1 MKRGPNTS
9 SETLARP
16 KTARRTDDRRW
27 AIVLARDASRD
38 GEFYFSVTT
47 TGIYCR
53 PGCPARTPKRENVT
67 LYDTIAEAEAAGFRA
82 CKRCKPAQPK
92 LGDQHRDKV
101 AEACRQI
108 EAAED
113 EPSLDQLA
121 LAAGLSPHHFHRI
134 FKSILGVTPKA
145 YALAH
150 RQKRVRDKLSRSK
163 TVTDAIYDSGFNSS
177 GHFYAE
183 STDVLG
189 MTPSDFRA
197 GGIDTD
203 IRFAVETCSLG
214 KILVAASDK
223 GVCAIFLGDDR
234 DELVGE
240 LRDRFPKARLI
251 GSNRAFEKL
260 TAKVVGFI
268 EAPNASWDL
277 PLDVRGTAFQHRVW
291 QALRGIPAGE
301 TASYAEIAKRIGAP
315 KAVRAVGTACG
326 ANPVAIAIP
335 CHRVVRA
342 GGATSGGG
350 YRWGIARK
358 QTLLAR
364 EAKVKAK
371 R

>member
-1 MKRGPNTS
+1 MASGMP
-9 SETLARP
+9 ARR
-16 KTARRTDDRRW
+16 KTARSRDDSRW
-27 AIVLARDASRD
+27 AAVLARDALRD
-38 GEFYFSVTT
+38 GEFYFSVAT

-53 PGCPARTPKRENVT
+53 PGCPARTPKRENVAF
-67 LYDTIAEAEAAGFRA
+67 YDTIAEAEAAGFRA

-101 AEACRQI
+101 AAACRQI
-108 EAAED
+108 EAAEV
-113 EPSLDQLA
+113 EPSLDELA

-134 FKSILGVTPKA
+134 FKSMLGVTPKA
-145 YALAH
+145 YATAH
-150 RQKRVRDKLSRSK
+150 RQKRVRDKLSRSS

-177 GHFYAE
+177 GRFYAD

-203 IRFAVETCSLG
+203 IRFAVGTCSLG
-214 KILVAASDK
+214 KILVAASAK
-223 GVCAIFLGDDR
+223 GVCAIFLGEDR
-234 DELVGE
+234 DVLLSD
-240 LRDRFPKARLI
+240 LRERFPKASLI
-251 GSNRAFEKL
+251 AGDQAFEKL
-260 TAKVVGFI
+260 TAKVVSLV

-301 TASYAEIAKRIGAP
+301 TSTYAEVAKRIGAP
-315 KAVRAVGTACG
+315 KAVRAVGSACG

-342 GGATSGGG
+342 GGSTSGGG
-350 YRWGIARK
+350 YRWGMARK

-364 EAKVKAK
+364 EAKSRAK

>member
-1 MKRGPNTS
+1 MR
-9 SETLARP
+9 A
-16 KTARRTDDRRW
+16 DDKRW
-27 AIVLARDASRD
+27 AAVVARDASRD
-38 GEFYFSVTT
+38 GDFVFSVAT

-53 PGCPARTPKRENVT
+53 PGCPARTPKRENVAFHP
-67 LYDTIAEAEAAGFRA
+67 TIAEAEAAGFRA
-82 CKRCKPAQPK
+82 CKRCKPTQPN

-108 EAAED
+108 EAADD
-113 EPSLDQLA
+113 EPSLADLA

-150 RQKRVRDKLSRSK
+150 RQKRVRSKLSRSK

-177 GHFYAE
+177 GRFYADA
-183 STDVLG
+183 TDVLG
-189 MTPSDFRA
+189 MTPGDFRS
-197 GGIDTD
+197 GGIDID
-203 IRFAVETCSLG
+203 IRFAVATCSLG
-214 KILVAASDK
+214 KILVAASAK

-234 DELVGE
+234 EVLIGE
-240 LRDRFPKARLI
+240 LRERFPKARLI
-251 GSNRAFEKL
+251 AGDRAFEKL
-260 TAKVVGFI
+260 AAKVVAFV
-268 EAPNASWDL
+268 EAPNTGWDL

-301 TASYAEIAKRIGAP
+301 TATYAEIAKRIGSP

-342 GGATSGGG
+342 GGSASGGG

-358 QTLLAR
+358 QALIAR
-364 EAKVKAK
+364 EAKARAK

>member
-1 MKRGPNTS
+1 M
-9 SETLARP
+9 A
-16 KTARRTDDRRW
+16 
-27 AIVLARDASRD
+27 
-38 GEFYFSVTT
+38 T

-53 PGCPARTPKRENVT
+53 PGCPARTPKRENVAF
-67 LYDTIAEAEAAGFRA
+67 YDTIAEAEAAGFRA

-92 LGDQHRDKV
+92 LGDQHRDMV
-101 AEACRQI
+101 AEACRRI
-108 EAAED
+108 EAAE
-113 EPSLDQLA
+113 EQPSLDELA

-145 YALAH
+145 YAMAH
-150 RQKRVRDKLSRSK
+150 RQKRVRARLSRSK

-177 GHFYAE
+177 GRFYAE

-189 MTPSDFRA
+189 MTPGDFRA

-203 IRFAVETCSLG
+203 IKFAVETCSLG

-234 DELVGE
+234 DALVGD
-240 LRDRFPKARLI
+240 LQKRFPKARLI
-251 GSNRAFEKL
+251 DGDRAFEKL
-260 TAKVVGFI
+260 TASVVGFV
-268 EAPNASWDL
+268 EAPDASWDL

-342 GGATSGGG
+342 NGSASGGG
-350 YRWGIARK
+350 YRWGTARK

-364 EAKVKAK
+364 EARVKAK